1 MAVSAPN
8 TLFSPVGIRGKRLIG
23 TLAVLAVAA
32 SDAAMSFLEH
42 LDELRKRLIIAVIAL
57 LVGFLIAYAFVS
69 QIFTFMM
76 QPLLETLPEG
86 GTLVYTEPAE
96 GFLPPLRGGT
106 RIVTKVST
114 RDNPG

>member
-23 TLAVLAVAA
+23 TLAVLAAAA

-57 LVGFLIAYAFVS
+57 LVSFLIAYAFVS

-76 QPLLETLPEG
+76 QPLLETLPVRSG
-86 GTLVYTEPAE
+86 GRCNMNLTRRFHGATTWPASDA
-96 GFLPPLRGGT
+96 G
-106 RIVTKVST
+106 
-114 RDNPG
+114 